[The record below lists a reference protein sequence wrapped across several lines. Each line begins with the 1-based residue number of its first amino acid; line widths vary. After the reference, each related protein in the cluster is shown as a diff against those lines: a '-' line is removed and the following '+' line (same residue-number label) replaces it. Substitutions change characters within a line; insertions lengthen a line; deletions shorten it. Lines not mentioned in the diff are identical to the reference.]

1 MSVIGTK
8 KTLNLHKYSIK
19 VNDFLSNWK
28 IIIPVIFTFA
38 GIISGCIG
46 GKGEG
51 RLYKVVAD
59 YFTNVILAR
68 DTLSIAS
75 E

>member
-1 MSVIGTK
+1 MAVIGTK

-38 GIISGCIG
+38 GAFV
-46 GKGEG
+46 E
-51 RLYKVVAD
+51 R
-59 YFTNVILAR
+59 NV
-68 DTLSIAS
+68 D
-75 E
+75 